1 MTPLQRIQLKQS
13 ELRKDL
19 SVLLDKENREDAE
32 TATMN
37 EKTLELRSLEN
48 DYQTAVMLSNEKE
61 PEETLKETSQ
71 GKEIRSIIQQTS
83 IADYM
88 NEAARGIPVTG
99 AALELRHAAF
109 GKDEQGY
116 IPIDMFL
123 DTDEEGL
130 EKRADAIT
138 NYTASHDAVPSNQMQ
153 IYDRVFAR
161 SSAAYL
167 GIDMPSVDI
176 GTAIFPRISAGTAAD
191 VRSPSEELDGT
202 AATVLAEAINPVRL
216 TASYTFTLESLSLVQ
231 GVEAALRRDLMATMM
246 DKRDKLAIQ
255 GQAVSG
261 TTSPKIDG
269 LLNTLTDPTDPGT
282 IASVL
287 DYVTAG
293 DGAVDGKYAVDDSE
307 VAILTN
313 PATWQHA
320 MGLQIATSGF
330 FLREYLNRERFR
342 ASGNMPDA
350 VNTIAKAIRYASGAS
365 SMARGVVMPT
375 WRGMQV
381 INDRYTRA
389 KTGEFLLTF
398 IQMVGWKVVDTSMY
412 SQLEFKIA

>member
-1 MTPLQRIQLKQS
+1 MR
-13 ELRKDL
+13 
-19 SVLLDKENREDAE
+19 E

-153 IYDRVFAR
+153 IYDRVYSR

-167 GIDMPSVDI
+167 GIDMPSTDI

-202 AATVLAEAINPVRL
+202 AATILAEPINPTRL

-269 LLNTLTDPTDPGT
+269 LLNTLTDPTDPTT

-287 DYVTAG
+287 DYV
-293 DGAVDGKYAVDDSE
+293 
-307 VAILTN
+307 
-313 PATWQHA
+313 H
-320 MGLQIATSGF
+320 
-330 FLREYLNRERFR
+330 R
-342 ASGNMPDA
+342 A
-350 VNTIAKAIRYASGAS
+350 
-365 SMARGVVMPT
+365 
-375 WRGMQV
+375 
-381 INDRYTRA
+381 
-389 KTGEFLLTF
+389 
-398 IQMVGWKVVDTSMY
+398 
-412 SQLEFKIA
+412 